1 MLVSY
6 YIPLFSFKQP
16 SSYNN
21 RLPFWR
27 EVAVPDLVSFAAVI
41 RGVTRH
47 ATSDDPNNGCEGDYA
62 WSRPWDKGEGTSR
75 PDP

>member
-41 RGVTRH
+41 RG
-47 ATSDDPNNGCEGDYA
+47 DPNNSCEGDYA